1 MKMDRFIKTLG
12 KGAVVGLGTALV
24 GRFVMPYYVSGAE
37 PVGGG
42 PIPQAMQTQTIG
54 LAATGFFATLIS
66 EYTTVNER
74 LCRLG

>member
-1 MKMDRFIKTLG
+1 
-12 KGAVVGLGTALV
+12 
-24 GRFVMPYYVSGAE
+24 
-37 PVGGG
+37 
-42 PIPQAMQTQTIG
+42 QAMRTQAVG